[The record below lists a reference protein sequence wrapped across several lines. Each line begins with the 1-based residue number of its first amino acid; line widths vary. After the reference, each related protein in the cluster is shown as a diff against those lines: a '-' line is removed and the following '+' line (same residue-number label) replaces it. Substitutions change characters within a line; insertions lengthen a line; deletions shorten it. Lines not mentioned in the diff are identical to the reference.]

1 MSIFVSTAATL
12 GFAGGAAFY
21 ANKLLRAADG
31 GGFEQDWL
39 ADELDFDHLLE
50 DRTTVALKDGTLF
63 RVFRLKGVSYDTMNM
78 AEQEALFK
86 QRSNILHQ
94 LGGSGSAFRLIA
106 VKQLKDISFDSE
118 WPSPALREIGKAEQ
132 DLFKRAYTMDWY
144 VVLEAT
150 TFETL
155 NKHTK
160 TLLSGFDRY
169 QIEVVEGAEDL
180 KAHCELTAFLTYLVC
195 GHMPEN
201 VKRVSRSINA
211 NLPACDLI
219 INKDGTI
226 LTQTP
231 RKHIHRTIGVS
242 EYPDSVSGMMI
253 SKILALPAE
262 LEVTQICIPL
272 NTEKTILEYT
282 RKKAEQLNGFLTSVS
297 MVDQLEAATEEL
309 TNNSNT
315 LYQTQ
320 LQFTVRAKSEE
331 ELNTVLDQIS
341 AILNTRR
348 VRHSVETAPAA
359 NCWFNR
365 LPGRNKLVRKLRLF
379 DSNIAAL
386 WPFQYSP
393 EGLYSS
399 PFGNRP
405 LRLFK
410 TPTGQNYALQFHVFD
425 KKDVAGHYLLFAP
438 TGGGKSTFIMHLLG
452 GIAKFPGVPN
462 YIFDSM
468 HGAQYMIEVM
478 GGRYQS
484 FDTLSLNPLDCDLSD
499 TNARQRANRMMRV
512 MLGEQYTQD
521 MSDQINDVLDMAS
534 VLDVGER
541 TFSNIYKT
549 AFPVDTQIKQSFQQW
564 VSSERQGAGAY
575 SHIFNA
581 PRDSIRSFLDQSYLT
596 GIDMTEPLKDPLL
609 GPALVTHISS
619 AIFEAAHAN
628 RNGFSIFIDE
638 AANLLKNKGFRDL
651 ASQMYKEYRK
661 LGGVVGMAFQSP
673 SDLVIHGK
681 EADGII
687 SNAPTLFFMFGCGGS
702 DADLEPFNLSEDQI
716 AFIRGETDLAG
727 GRQVLVVKRDKA
739 SSYNESTIID
749 VDLTPYG
756 DALRFYR
763 SGPDPVA
770 ELRKIQEV
778 WGDQWLSHV

>member
-1 MSIFVSTAATL
+1 
-12 GFAGGAAFY
+12 
-21 ANKLLRAADG
+21 
-31 GGFEQDWL
+31 
-39 ADELDFDHLLE
+39 
-50 DRTTVALKDGTLF
+50 
-63 RVFRLKGVSYDTMNM
+63 
-78 AEQEALFK
+78 
-86 QRSNILHQ
+86 
-94 LGGSGSAFRLIA
+94 
-106 VKQLKDISFDSE
+106 
-118 WPSPALREIGKAEQ
+118 
-132 DLFKRAYTMDWY
+132 
-144 VVLEAT
+144 
-150 TFETL
+150 
-155 NKHTK
+155 
-160 TLLSGFDRY
+160 
-169 QIEVVEGAEDL
+169 
-180 KAHCELTAFLTYLVC
+180 
-195 GHMPEN
+195 
-201 VKRVSRSINA
+201 
-211 NLPACDLI
+211 
-219 INKDGTI
+219 
-226 LTQTP
+226 
-231 RKHIHRTIGVS
+231 
-242 EYPDSVSGMMI
+242 MI

-262 LEVTQICIPL
+262 IEVMQICIPL

-282 RKKAEQLNGFLTSVS
+282 RKKAEQLNSFLTSS
-297 MVDQLEAATEEL
+297 AMLAELEEATEAL

-320 LQFTVRAKSEE
+320 LQFTVRARTQE
-331 ELNTVLDQIS
+331 ELDEVLDQIS
-341 AILNTRR
+341 AILNARR
-348 VRHSVETAPAA
+348 VRHAVLTATAA

-365 LPGRNKLVRKLRLF
+365 LPGRNTLMLKLRIMDYNL
-379 DSNIAAL
+379 AAL

-399 PFGNRP
+399 PFGDRP

-410 TPTGQNYALQFHVFD
+410 TPSGQNYALQFHVLD
-425 KKDVAGHYLLFAP
+425 KKEAAGHYLLFAP

-452 GIAKFPGVPN
+452 GVSKFAGVPN
-462 YIFDSM
+462 YVFDSLQ
-468 HGAQYMIEVM
+468 GAQYMIEAM
-478 GGRYQS
+478 GGCYQS
-484 FDTLSLNPLDCDLSD
+484 FESLSLNPLDCDLSD
-499 TNARQRANRMMRV
+499 SNARQRASRMMRV
-512 MLGEQYTQD
+512 MLGEQYGQE
-521 MSDQINDVLDMAS
+521 MGDQINDILDMAA
-534 VLDVGER
+534 VLEQGKR

-549 AFPVDTQIKQSFQQW
+549 AFPANSPIKRAFQQW
-564 VSSERQGAGAY
+564 VCDERQGEGAY

-581 PRDSIRSFLDQSYLT
+581 PHDSISNFLGQSYLT

-638 AANLLKNKGFRDL
+638 AANLLKNAGFRNL

-739 SSYNESTIID
+739 SGYSESTIID

-756 DALRFYR
+756 KALRFYR
-763 SGPDPVA
+763 SGPDPVS

-778 WGDQWLSHV
+778 WGDQWLAHV